1 MDTKLCE
8 ACKQVKPLSDFYF
21 RKETGRY
28 RAACKKCKS
37 VVTKEQIAERV
48 NAINKVC
55 KHCGVDK
62 PISEYQKA
70 GGGKWL
76 QPYCKSCDSIRK
88 EKHRKDNNDRY
99 KKLALI
105 NYHKNKTLLSDEQKK
120 IGKENR
126 KVKMAVY
133 YDNTRM
139 SPEEKKAKI
148 AACNKSYRERNKE
161 KIIEKRRSYKLSGR
175 ATETA
180 KAWQKKQMYKPEFKI
195 KKNLRGRIY
204 VALKRGIKT
213 AATMD
218 LLGCTIE
225 EFKTH
230 IESQFKDGM
239 GWHNYKKD
247 VWHLDHIKPCKL
259 FDLTKESEQRACF
272 HFSNI
277 QPLWSVDNLIKGTK
291 YERTGL

>member
-1 MDTKLCE
+1 MENETKICK
-8 ACKQVKPLSDFYF
+8 ACKEEKVLNEFYLRSD
-21 RKETGRY
+21 TGNHKNR
-28 RAACKKCKS
+28 CKRCCIDGVNTIKS
-37 VVTKEQIAERV
+37 STHKL
-48 NAINKVC
+48 C
-55 KHCGVDK
+55 KHCNTEK
-62 PISEYQKA
+62 PFSDFHSA

-76 QPYCKSCDSIRK
+76 QPYCKKCDSIRK
-88 EKHRKDNNDRY
+88 DKHRANNHNRY
-99 KKLALI
+99 KERALI

-120 IGKENR
+120 VGKESR

-133 YDNTRM
+133 YDKIRM
-139 SPEEKKAKI
+139 SPAEKKAKI
-148 AACNKSYRERNKE
+148 AECNRSYRERNKE
-161 KIIEKRRSYKLSGR
+161 KIIEKKIAYKLSGR

-180 KAWQKKQMYKPEFKI
+180 KAWQKRQMDKPEFKI

-213 AATMD
+213 ATTME

-230 IESQFKDGM
+230 IESQFKEGM

-272 HFSNI
+272 HFSNM
-277 QPLWSVDNLIKGTK
+277 QPLWSIDNLIKGTK
-291 YERTGL
+291 YE